1 MAESKRDYYEVL
13 GIGKDADEAAIKK
26 AYRVLAKKYHPDMNP
41 GDAEAEK
48 KFKEASE
55 AYAVLNDRNMIS
67 LVTRHSMAARAAQA
81 VSEALTLAVRISV
94 IFSAIFS
101 ATCSAAEDEA
111 EEVTD
116 RCEAQMSEK
125 V

>member
-1 MAESKRDYYEVL
+1 
-13 GIGKDADEAAIKK
+13 
-26 AYRVLAKKYHPDMNP
+26 
-41 GDAEAEK
+41 
-48 KFKEASE
+48 
-55 AYAVLNDRNMIS
+55 MIS
-67 LVTRHSMAARAAQA
+67 LDTRHSMAARAAQA
-81 VSEALTLAVRISV
+81 VSEGLTLAVRISV
-94 IFSAIFS
+94 IFS

>member
-1 MAESKRDYYEVL
+1 
-13 GIGKDADEAAIKK
+13 
-26 AYRVLAKKYHPDMNP
+26 MNP

-55 AYAVLNDRNMIS
+55 AYAVLSDPENDRNMIS